1 MHRAAPR
8 APCTPWAR
16 GWRVSIPAVSFS
28 EASRRPAHSG
38 PSARCSRPSASKGRV
53 CFGCMTS
60 AGATQKTCRSRALR
74 WPRYLLLESGDH
86 ALSWR
91 ISIATLWK
99 GMRSWRRTC
108 SSLIQTKRR
117 WPAPPCLAPVHGC
130 VRAPAPVLCPRAFGS
145 GCARVTGPCR
155 LRAAWHWVL
164 RAGVA
169 RGRPSGGASGLGPSR
184 PPRGGGLAPRC
195 THRRRQQSGSRP
207 CTRGSIC
214 GRPTAVAEAAVG
226 ADAHRCGQAQ
236 IGLGCA

>member
-60 AGATQKTCRSRALR
+60 AGATQKTCRSQALR

-108 SSLIQTKRR
+108 SSLILTKRR
-117 WPAPPCLAPVHGC
+117 RPAPPRLAPAHGC
-130 VRAPAPVLCPRAFGS
+130 VPAPAPVPCPARSAAGVRALP
-145 GCARVTGPCR
+145 ARVACAPHGIGFCAQAWR
-155 LRAAWHWVL
+155 EAARAAAR
-164 RAGVA
+164 RAWA
-169 RGRPSGGASGLGPSR
+169 RRGRPEGAVSHRAAPTDGGSSR
-184 PPRGGGLAPRC
+184 GRGLARAD
-195 THRRRQQSGSRP
+195 RF
-207 CTRGSIC
+207 
-214 GRPTAVAEAAVG
+214 VVG
-226 ADAHRCGQAQ
+226 PQR
-236 IGLGCA
+236 